1 MAAHVETQ
9 NLILKGTSFTLDDV
23 NIGKPKVNASGGK
36 NVALF
41 NSKAKKLLNLSTPL
55 MLTWGVNENDFE
67 GNGKKTYDMSLQ
79 FPSDE
84 YQTESTTAFLDNLKA
99 LESHIKAE
107 AIKNSKEWFNKAK
120 MTEEVIDALW
130 TPMVRYPKDKETGE
144 FDTSRSPTLRIKL
157 PFWDGAFNS
166 EIYDMEKN
174 QLFPSEDELASPL
187 SLITKGSNV
196 ALVISSGGIWFANGK
211 FGTTWKLVQAVV
223 KPKASLRGKC
233 HIELDEGEQAKLS
246 SQVVDDAQ
254 EDTVVVADSEEEEEE
269 EAEPEPEPPAPPA
282 PAKKKRIIKK
292 KKEEA

>member
-1 MAAHVETQ
+1 MTAMVETQ
-9 NLILKGTSFTLDDV
+9 NMILKGTTFTLNDI
-23 NIGKPKVNASGGK
+23 NIGKPKINSSGGK

-79 FPSDE
+79 FPSEE
-84 YQTESTTAFLDNLKA
+84 YLTDATTSFLNNLKT
-99 LESHIKAE
+99 LEAHIKSE

-130 TPMVRYPKDKETGE
+130 TPMVRYPKDKDTGE
-144 FDTSRSPTLRIKL
+144 FDTSRSPTLRITL

-174 QLFPSEDELASPL
+174 QLFPSEDEAASPMA
-187 SLITKGSNV
+187 LIAKASQV

-233 HIELDEGEQAKLS
+233 HIELDDDEQAKLS
-246 SQVVDDAQ
+246 SQVVA
-254 EDTVVVADSEEEEEE
+254 EDETEETVVVADSEDEE
-269 EAEPEPEPPAPPA
+269 EPEPEPEVPAA
-282 PAKKKRIIKK
+282 PAKKKRIVKK
-292 KKEEA
+292 KAAGAD